1 MIPSIARRLTLLVAV
16 IAALVFA
23 VVGALLYIV
32 LDRELVR
39 RETDELNARLNFVG
53 HVLTEVKQLP
63 NTGLAHHLDDM
74 VASHGNMNVWI
85 ATADG
90 REVYGGQPPDIRE
103 PTTGS
108 FLLRRADGVPVRAV
122 AARLRTN
129 AQLPEVSVLIAAD
142 IRPTQRVLAGFGLAL
157 AVLCLSGVAAMAL
170 LGAWIARRGLAP
182 VNALSAQAHAIGPH
196 ALSQRLPEANIPAE
210 LVTLAQSF
218 NRVLDRLEQSY
229 RQLEAFNADVAHE
242 LRTPLSN
249 LMGSSEVAL
258 SRGRTA
264 DELRDVLASNLEDL
278 ERVKVIVND
287 MLFLARADRGER
299 VDASHAPLDQVAR
312 DVAGFLEPILEER
325 RVKLDVEGKADVP
338 GDAGLLRRA
347 VTNMVS
353 NALKYT
359 APGSTIRIEIAVEA
373 DAASLR
379 VLNPG
384 PEIQARHLPHIFDR
398 FYRAEP
404 SRGGR
409 PEGYGLGL
417 AIVKAIVH
425 MHGGSVFAESHDG
438 ITEVGFRLPRAGL
451 GEAGTPS
458 LKRTVP
464 LAQP

>member
-90 REVYGGQPPDIRE
+90 REVYGGRPPDIRE

-122 AARLRTN
+122 TARLRTN

-142 IRPTQRVLAGFGLAL
+142 IRPTQRVLAGFGFAL

-196 ALSQRLPEANIPAE
+196 ALSQRLPETAIPAE
-210 LVTLAQSF
+210 LVALAQSF

-249 LMGSSEVAL
+249 LIGGSEVAL
-258 SRGRTA
+258 ARGRTA
-264 DELRDVLASNLEDL
+264 DELRDVLASNLEEL

-299 VDASHAPLDQVAR
+299 AQASHASLDDVAR
-312 DVAGFLEPILEER
+312 DVAGFLEPLLEER
-325 RVKLDVEGKADVP
+325 RVKLDVEGKAHVP

-359 APGSTIRIEIAVEA
+359 PPGSTIRIEIATEM

-384 PEIQARHLPHIFDR
+384 PEIQAPHLPHIFDR

-425 MHGGSVFAESHDG
+425 MHGGSVFAESHEG
-438 ITEVGFRLPRAGL
+438 ITEVGFRLPSNGL
-451 GEAGTPS
+451 GEAATPS
-458 LKRTVP
+458 LKRTAP